1 MKKTG
6 ILAIFLVVFSSG
18 YAQMKSLSKL
28 EPGVSYELAQ
38 LRKSTLSEIKYE
50 LNLKIPENKSERI
63 TGTEVIFFN
72 YKKQNDTPL
81 QIDFKEEPS
90 SLISVS
96 VNGQIINPV
105 LENEHVIIHG
115 KYLKSGANKINF
127 SFVAGNGALNRR
139 DGYLY
144 ALFVPD
150 RARTMF
156 PCFDQPDL
164 KANYSLTL
172 TIPEKWSGIANGKL
186 KETSSQQGLK
196 TLKFAE
202 SDLLPTYLFS
212 FAAGDFKNFTEKISE
227 QDSRML
233 YRETDSV
240 KIKNSMDSIFS
251 LYRNSLDYYE
261 KWTGIKHPF
270 QKHGMVVIPD
280 FQFGGMEHPGAILF
294 QNSTLFLDQN
304 ATQNQLNNRSNL
316 IAHEVAHLWFG
327 DMVTMDW
334 FNDVWMKEVF
344 ANFMADKSTGAS
356 ADKSVYD
363 LKFLT
368 THFPAAYGVDRTLGA
383 NPIRQ
388 VLDNLKN
395 AGMMYGPIIYNKA
408 PIMMR
413 QLELLIGEENFKKGV
428 SEYLKKYTYGNASW
442 PDLITILDNHTPED
456 LQSWNKV
463 WVNDPGRPVIDY
475 TIKYKN
481 NTIDRFTLS
490 QHPEYGKEQKVWP
503 QEFQLS
509 LFYAD
514 KVEKVNVKL
523 TGKQQEVSGL
533 KGKIKPLFILQNS
546 SGVGYGVFG
555 LDNGMLSHF
564 SLIKDPV
571 SRASAYISLYENMLN
586 GSGVTPLDL
595 FHFFAGQLP
604 KEDTELNLRLMTSY
618 ISTIY
623 WEFLPEDI
631 RLKESENIEN
641 KVWQALQTQKAK
653 NNKKILF
660 DSYQGIFQSQKAYD
674 NLYTIWK
681 SQTAPQDVSLNDE
694 DFTSLALSLSLRNSG
709 NNELMQEQLTRI
721 KNPDRISRFK
731 IIMQAASSDQ
741 KIRDDFFNGLI
752 QKQNRTNESA
762 VGAALGYLHHPLRQ
776 NTSIH
781 YLPKTLDL
789 LQEIQRT
796 GDIFFPDNWLR
807 STFSSY
813 QNPKALEAVNQFLM
827 KSPDYNP
834 ILKNKILQATDNL
847 RRAQKLVNN

>member
-6 ILAIFLVVFSSG
+6 ILALFLVVFNTG
-18 YAQMKSLSKL
+18 YHAQMKSLPKL
-28 EPGVSYELAQ
+28 EAGVSYDLAQ
-38 LRKSTLSEIKYE
+38 FRKNTLSEIIYE

-63 TGTEVIFFN
+63 AGTEMLSFN
-72 YKKQNDTPL
+72 YKKQNDAPL
-81 QIDFKEEPS
+81 QIDFKEES
-90 SLISVS
+90 TSLMAVS
-96 VNGQIINPV
+96 VNGQSIQPV
-105 LENEHVIIHG
+105 MENEHVIIDA
-115 KYLKSGANKINF
+115 KYLKSGANQIHF
-127 SFVAGNGALNRR
+127 TFLAGNGALNRR

-156 PCFDQPDL
+156 PCFDQPNL
-164 KANYSLTL
+164 KAKYSLTL
-172 TIPEKWSGIANGKL
+172 TIPEKWSAIANGKL
-186 KETSSQQGLK
+186 KETTLRQGQK
-196 TLKFAE
+196 TLQFAQ

-240 KIKNSMDSIFS
+240 KIKSSMDSIYT
-251 LYRNSLDYYE
+251 LYRNSLGYYE

-428 SEYLKKYTYGNASW
+428 SEYLKRYAYSNATW
-442 PDLITILDNHTPED
+442 PELITILDQHTPED

-463 WVNDPGRPVIDY
+463 WVNDPGRPVIDHD
-475 TIKYKN
+475 IQYKG
-481 NTIDRFTLS
+481 NTIDRFTIS

-503 QEFQLS
+503 QEFQIS
-509 LFYAD
+509 LFYTD

-523 TGKQQEVSGL
+523 SGKHQEISAF
-533 KGKIKPLFILQNS
+533 KGKTKPLFILQNS
-546 SGVGYGVFG
+546 SGTGYGVFG
-555 LDNGMLSHF
+555 IDKAMMLNF
-564 SLIKDPV
+564 SVIKDPV
-571 SRASAYISLYENMLN
+571 SRASAYISLYENMLA
-586 GSGVTPLDL
+586 GSGVSPLEL
-595 FHFFAGQLP
+595 FQFFAGELQ
-604 KEDTELNLRLMTSY
+604 KENTELNLRLITGY

-623 WEFLPEDI
+623 WEFLPENI

-641 KVWQALQTQKAK
+641 KLWEALQVQKAK

-660 DSYQGIFQSQKAYD
+660 DSYQNIFQSQKAYD

-681 SQTAPQDVSLNDE
+681 SQTPPQDVSLNDE
-694 DFTSLALSLSLRNSG
+694 DFTSLALSLSLRST
-709 NNELMQEQLTRI
+709 NNNDLLQEQLTRI
-721 KNPDRISRFK
+721 KNPDRVNRFK

-741 KIRDDFFNGLI
+741 KIRDEFFNGLM
-752 QKQNRTNESA
+752 QKQNRVNESA

-776 NTSIH
+776 QTSVN
-781 YLPKTLDL
+781 YLPKTLDV
-789 LQEIQRT
+789 LQEIQKT

-813 QNPKALEAVNQFLM
+813 QTPKALDIVNQFL
-827 KSPDYNP
+827 SQNPDYNA

-847 RRAQKLVNN
+847 RRAQNLVK

>member
-6 ILAIFLVVFSSG
+6 ILTLFLVVFNTG
-18 YAQMKSLSKL
+18 YHAQMKSLPKL
-28 EPGVSYELAQ
+28 EAGVSYDLAQ
-38 LRKSTLSEIKYE
+38 FRKNTLSEIIYE

-63 TGTEVIFFN
+63 AGTEMLSFN
-72 YKKQNDTPL
+72 YKKQNDAPL

-90 SLISVS
+90 SLMAVS
-96 VNGQIINPV
+96 VNGQSIQPV
-105 LENEHVIIHG
+105 MENEHVIIDA
-115 KYLKSGANKINF
+115 KYLKSGANQIHF
-127 SFVAGNGALNRR
+127 TFLAGNGALNRR

-144 ALFVPD
+144 TLFVPD

-156 PCFDQPDL
+156 PCFDQPNL
-164 KANYSLTL
+164 KAKYSLTL
-172 TIPEKWSGIANGKL
+172 TIPEKWSAIANGKL
-186 KETSSQQGLK
+186 KETTVQQGKK
-196 TLKFAE
+196 TLQFNQ
-202 SDLLPTYLFS
+202 SDLIPTYLFS
-212 FAAGDFKNFTEKISE
+212 FAAGDFKNFTEKINE

-240 KIKNSMDSIFS
+240 KIKSSMDSIYI

-280 FQFGGMEHPGAILF
+280 FQFGGMEHPRAILF

-428 SEYLKKYTYGNASW
+428 SEYLKRYAYSNATW
-442 PDLITILDNHTPED
+442 PELITILDQHTPED

-475 TIKYKN
+475 DIQYKG
-481 NTIDRFTLS
+481 NTIDRFTIS

-503 QEFQLS
+503 QEFQIS
-509 LFYAD
+509 LFYTD

-523 TGKQQEVSGL
+523 SGKHQEISAF
-533 KGKIKPLFILQNS
+533 KGKTKPLFILQNS
-546 SGVGYGVFG
+546 SGTGYGVFG
-555 LDNGMLSHF
+555 IDKAMMLNF
-564 SLIKDPV
+564 SVIKDPV
-571 SRASAYISLYENMLN
+571 SRASAYISLYENMLA
-586 GSGVTPLDL
+586 GSGVSPLEL
-595 FHFFAGQLP
+595 FQFFAGELQ
-604 KEDTELNLRLMTSY
+604 KENTELNLRLITGY

-623 WEFLPEDI
+623 WEFLPENI

-641 KVWQALQTQKAK
+641 KLWEALQVQKAK

-660 DSYQGIFQSQKAYD
+660 DSYQNIFQSQKAYD

-681 SQTAPQDVSLNDE
+681 SQTPPQDVSLNDE
-694 DFTSLALSLSLRNSG
+694 DFTNLALSLSLRNT
-709 NNELMQEQLTRI
+709 NNHDLLQEQLTRI
-721 KNPDRISRFK
+721 KNQDRVNRFK

-741 KIRDDFFNGLI
+741 KIRDDFFYGLE
-752 QKQNRTNESA
+752 QKQNRSNESA

-776 NTSIH
+776 QTSVN
-781 YLPKTLDL
+781 YLPKTLDV
-789 LQEIQRT
+789 LQEIQKT

-813 QNPKALEAVNQFLM
+813 QTPKALDIVNQFL
-827 KSPDYNP
+827 SQNPDYNA

-847 RRAQKLVNN
+847 RRAQNLVK

>member
-6 ILAIFLVVFSSG
+6 ILTLFLVVFNTG
-18 YAQMKSLSKL
+18 YHAQMKSLPKL
-28 EPGVSYELAQ
+28 EAGVSYDLAQ
-38 LRKSTLSEIKYE
+38 FRKNTLSEIIYE

-63 TGTEVIFFN
+63 AGTEMLSFN
-72 YKKQNDTPL
+72 YKKQNDAPL

-90 SLISVS
+90 SLMAVS
-96 VNGQIINPV
+96 VNGQSIQPV
-105 LENEHVIIHG
+105 MENEHVIIDA
-115 KYLKSGANKINF
+115 KYLKSGANQIHF
-127 SFVAGNGALNRR
+127 TFLAGNGALNRR

-156 PCFDQPDL
+156 PCFDQPNL
-164 KANYSLTL
+164 KAKYSLTL
-172 TIPEKWSGIANGKL
+172 TIPEKWSAIANGKL
-186 KETSSQQGLK
+186 KETTVQQGKK
-196 TLKFAE
+196 TLQFNQ
-202 SDLLPTYLFS
+202 SDLIPTYLFS

-240 KIKNSMDSIFS
+240 KIKSSMDSIYT

-395 AGMMYGPIIYNKA
+395 AGMMYGSIIYNKA

-428 SEYLKKYTYGNASW
+428 SEYLKKYAYSNATW
-442 PDLITILDNHTPED
+442 PDLITILDQHTPED

-475 TIKYKN
+475 DIQYKG
-481 NTIDRFTLS
+481 NTIDRFTIS

-503 QEFQLS
+503 QEFQIS
-509 LFYAD
+509 LFYTD

-523 TGKQQEVSGL
+523 SGKHQEISAF
-533 KGKIKPLFILQNS
+533 KGKTKPLFILQNS
-546 SGVGYGVFG
+546 SGTGYGVFG
-555 LDNGMLSHF
+555 IDKAMMLNF
-564 SLIKDPV
+564 SVIKDPV
-571 SRASAYISLYENMLN
+571 NRASAYISLYENMLA
-586 GSGVTPLDL
+586 GSGVSPLEL
-595 FHFFAGQLP
+595 FQFFAGELQ
-604 KEDTELNLRLMTSY
+604 KENTELNLRLITGY

-623 WEFLPEDI
+623 WEFLPENM
-631 RLKESENIEN
+631 RLRESENIEN
-641 KVWQALQTQKAK
+641 KLWEALQVQKAK

-660 DSYQGIFQSQKAYD
+660 DSYQNIFQSQKAYD
-674 NLYTIWK
+674 NLFTIWK
-681 SQTAPQDVSLNDE
+681 SQTPPQDVFLNDE
-694 DFTSLALSLSLRNSG
+694 DFTSLALSLSLRST
-709 NNELMQEQLTRI
+709 NNNDLLQEQLTRI
-721 KNPDRISRFK
+721 KNPDRVNRFK

-741 KIRDDFFNGLI
+741 KVRDEFFNGLM
-752 QKQNRTNESA
+752 QKQNRVNESA

-776 NTSIH
+776 QTSVN
-781 YLPKTLDL
+781 YLPKTLDV
-789 LQEIQRT
+789 LQEIQKT

-813 QNPKALEAVNQFLM
+813 QTPKALDIVNQFL
-827 KSPDYNP
+827 SQNPDYNAV
-834 ILKNKILQATDNL
+834 LKNKILQATDNL
-847 RRAQKLVNN
+847 RRAQNLVK

>member
-6 ILAIFLVVFSSG
+6 ILTLFLVVFNTG
-18 YAQMKSLSKL
+18 YRAQMKSLPKL
-28 EPGVSYELAQ
+28 EAGVSYDLAQ
-38 LRKSTLSEIKYE
+38 FRKNTLSEIIYE

-63 TGTEVIFFN
+63 AGTEMLSFN
-72 YKKQNDTPL
+72 YKKQNDAPL

-90 SLISVS
+90 SLMAVS
-96 VNGQIINPV
+96 VNGQSIQPV
-105 LENEHVIIHG
+105 MENEHVIIDA
-115 KYLKSGANKINF
+115 KYLKSGANQIHF
-127 SFVAGNGALNRR
+127 TFLAGNGALNRR

-156 PCFDQPDL
+156 PCFDQPNL
-164 KANYSLTL
+164 KAKYSLTL
-172 TIPEKWSGIANGKL
+172 TIPEKWSAIANGKL
-186 KETSSQQGLK
+186 KETTVQQGKK
-196 TLKFAE
+196 TLQFNQ
-202 SDLLPTYLFS
+202 SDLIPTYLFS
-212 FAAGDFKNFTEKISE
+212 FAAGDFKNFTEKIRE

-240 KIKNSMDSIFS
+240 KIKSSMDSIYT

-428 SEYLKKYTYGNASW
+428 SEYLKRYAYSNATW
-442 PDLITILDNHTPED
+442 PDLITILDQHTPED

-475 TIKYKN
+475 DIQYKG
-481 NTIDRFTLS
+481 NTIDRFTIS

-503 QEFQLS
+503 QEFQIS
-509 LFYAD
+509 LFYTD
-514 KVEKVNVKL
+514 KVEKVKVKL
-523 TGKQQEVSGL
+523 SGKHQEISAF
-533 KGKIKPLFILQNS
+533 KGKTKPLFILQNS
-546 SGVGYGVFG
+546 SGTGYGVFG
-555 LDNGMLSHF
+555 IDKAMMLNF
-564 SLIKDPV
+564 SVIKDPV
-571 SRASAYISLYENMLN
+571 NRASAYISLYENMLA
-586 GSGVTPLDL
+586 GSGVSPLEL
-595 FHFFAGQLP
+595 FQFFAGELQ
-604 KEDTELNLRLMTSY
+604 KENTELNLRLITGY

-623 WEFLPEDI
+623 WEFLPENM
-631 RLKESENIEN
+631 RLRESENIEN
-641 KVWQALQTQKAK
+641 KLWEGLQVQKAK

-660 DSYQGIFQSQKAYD
+660 DSYQNIFQSQKAYD
-674 NLYTIWK
+674 NLFTIWK
-681 SQTAPQDVSLNDE
+681 SQTPPQDVFLNDE
-694 DFTSLALSLSLRNSG
+694 DFTSLALSLSLRST
-709 NNELMQEQLTRI
+709 NNNDLLQEQLTRI
-721 KNPDRISRFK
+721 KNPDRVNRFK

-741 KIRDDFFNGLI
+741 KVRDEFFYGLM
-752 QKQNRTNESA
+752 QKQNRVNESA

-776 NTSIH
+776 QTSVN
-781 YLPKTLDL
+781 YLPKTLDV
-789 LQEIQRT
+789 LQEIQKT

-813 QNPKALEAVNQFLM
+813 QTPKALDIVNQFL
-827 KSPDYNP
+827 SQNPDYNAV
-834 ILKNKILQATDNL
+834 LKNKILQATDNL
-847 RRAQKLVNN
+847 RRAQNLVK